1 MKCIYKSFLILL
13 FLISTLNLSFANEKT
28 AFIDI
33 DYLIQNSNIGKKV
46 LTNINDLNQKNLE
59 KLEKKNKNLKN
70 IEITIKS
77 KKNVISEEEFNNEV
91 KVFQQKVN
99 DYKKEK
105 DQMVKEFNDF
115 RKKELENLLKLFNP
129 IITNYMKQNS
139 INMLLDSK
147 NVFMAN
153 ADSNLTK
160 NILKIIN
167 DKIK

>member
-13 FLISTLNLSFANEKT
+13 FLILTLNLSFANEKT

-105 DQMVKEFNDF
+105 DQMVNEFNNF